1 MTPTNTDG
9 RSKSPWRLRFEKF
22 LNHQELTPL
31 SPPDGSV
38 AFTTSKV
45 NDSVFYLYELVGFV
59 CLLDILIE

>member
-1 MTPTNTDG
+1 MTPTNSDG

-31 SPPDGSV
+31 SPPDGSI

-45 NDSVFYLYELVGFV
+45 NGSVFTYANQAIF
-59 CLLDILIE
+59 CLLDIFIE